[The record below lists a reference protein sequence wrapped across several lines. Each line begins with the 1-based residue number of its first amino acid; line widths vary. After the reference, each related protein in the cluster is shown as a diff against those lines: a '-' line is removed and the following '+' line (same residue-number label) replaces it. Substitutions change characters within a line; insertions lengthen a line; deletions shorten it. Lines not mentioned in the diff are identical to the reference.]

1 MQKVEYDLDN
11 ERAVLMGEKEG
22 IVFVYMINIVICILF
37 VIVGILM
44 VTAARPS
51 LALLGHLDSGRSQE
65 SVPVWIT
72 HQTSMS

>member
-1 MQKVEYDLDN
+1 MQKIEYDLDN

-44 VTAARPS
+44 VSAARPS
-51 LALLGHLDSGRSQE
+51 LALLNHLDGGKSRE
-65 SVPVWIT
+65 TLPAWIT
-72 HQTSMS
+72 HQTSMT

>member
-1 MQKVEYDLDN
+1 MQKIEYDLDN

-44 VTAARPS
+44 VAAARPS
-51 LALLGHLDSGRSQE
+51 LALLNHLETGRSRE
-65 SVPVWIT
+65 TVPGWIAQ
-72 HQTSMS
+72 QTSMA